1 MHKINLFIFS
11 LVVLYST
18 HACSFNYWCGW
29 VTYKLWVSHCLFLSH
44 PLLSFLLFAEKT
56 PPYIP
61 YPLRLYESSHCVVE
75 LSLSRK
81 SDIINPGD
89 PVVNYMTVL
98 HWYGTDGSHHKVDLR
113 KLIRKK
119 YKQVQYMCILDV
131 NVKTNGN
138 NMHKLKLLDIVALL
152 CHG

>member
-1 MHKINLFIFS
+1 MGLSLSLSLSSSPLLFI
-11 LVVLYST
+11 V
-18 HACSFNYWCGW
+18 CR
-29 VTYKLWVSHCLFLSH
+29 KK
-44 PLLSFLLFAEKT
+44 P

-119 YKQVQYMCILDV
+119 YKQVQCVCILDV
-131 NVKTNGN
+131 NVKMNGN
-138 NMHKLKLLDIVALL
+138 NKHKLRLLGIVALL